1 MALRGTRTQWHSVA
15 LSGTQRYAS
24 EWGRASGPSWQHPR
38 YSGVIRGHP
47 RSSEAI
53 RVTHG
58 ASRGN
63 STCGERGQGAVVST
77 CMSLMGHPEATLPVA
92 AGRAQGAFDGAS
104 RARRSEA
111 PYGSVARASPE
122 RACPPPPMHPPRRS
136 VARGPRGA
144 SLPVGRERRGEPL
157 HARRAQLY
165 SRVSPREL
173 AFSAACASILAIATG
188 LPSFR
193 KALAARVYSPA
204 RLRHEAA

>member
-1 MALRGTRTQWHSVA
+1 VALRGTRTQWHSVA
-15 LSGTQRYAS
+15 LSGTQWHSVALSGTRRSGAGQAAPTGSIQGTQGSS
-24 EWGRASGPSWQHPR
+24 E
-38 YSGVIRGHP
+38 VIRGHP
-47 RSSEAI
+47 RPSE
-53 RVTHG
+53 
-58 ASRGN
+58 
-63 STCGERGQGAVVST
+63 
-77 CMSLMGHPEATLPVA
+77 SLMGHPEATLPVA

-122 RACPPPPMHPPRRS
+122 RACPLPPTHPPRRS

>member
-1 MALRGTRTQWHSVA
+1 VALSGTQWHSVA
-15 LSGTQRYAS
+15 LSGTRRSGAGQAAPACSIQGTQGSS
-24 EWGRASGPSWQHPR
+24 E
-38 YSGVIRGHP
+38 VIRGHP
-47 RSSEAI
+47 RPSESLMGHPEATLP
-53 RVTHG
+53 VG
-58 ASRGN
+58 K
-63 STCGERGQGAVVST
+63 GERGKGAVMST

-104 RARRSEA
+104 RAQRSEA

-122 RACPPPPMHPPRRS
+122 RACPPPPTHPPRRS

-144 SLPVGRERRGEPL
+144 SLPVGRGRRGEPL
-157 HARRAQLY
+157 HARRAQLN

>member
-1 MALRGTRTQWHSVA
+1 VA
-15 LSGTQRYAS
+15 LSGTQWHSAVRVGAGQGKRPQHAAS
-24 EWGRASGPSWQHPR
+24 K
-38 YSGVIRGHP
+38 VLRGHP
-47 RSSEAI
+47 RSSEVI
-53 RVTHG
+53 RGHPRPSESLMGHPEATLPVG
-58 ASRGN
+58 K
-63 STCGERGQGAVVST
+63 GERGKGAVMST

-122 RACPPPPMHPPRRS
+122 RACPLPPTHPPRRS

-144 SLPVGRERRGEPL
+144 SLPVGRGRRGEPL
-157 HARRAQLY
+157 HARRAQLN